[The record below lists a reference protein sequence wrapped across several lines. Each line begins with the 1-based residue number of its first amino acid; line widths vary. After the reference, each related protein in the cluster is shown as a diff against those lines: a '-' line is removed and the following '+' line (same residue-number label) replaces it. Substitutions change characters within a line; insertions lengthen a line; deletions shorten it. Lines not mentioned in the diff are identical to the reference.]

1 MGGGGYYGKH
11 LPRKKILNLDIAGCG
26 PAVHH
31 RSAEQDGGGPVSQL
45 QSLRRQG
52 GVHQRLCGYYI

>member
-1 MGGGGYYGKH
+1 M
-11 LPRKKILNLDIAGCG
+11 AGWG
-26 PAVHH
+26 PAVQT
-31 RSAEQDGGGPVSQL
+31 RAAEQDGGGPVSQL